1 MSLAPN
7 ADMNLIREKVNTKLD
22 WCSYDAAKYA
32 CQKWHYSRCI
42 PAGKLAKIGVWENDI
57 FIGAIIY
64 GRGATSALVKQYGL
78 KMNEGCELVRIALNN
93 HKTEVS
99 RLIAISIKLLKR
111 QFPGLHLIVS
121 FADPDQGHY
130 GGVYQASGW
139 VFTGNS
145 NPADE
150 YIYKGRR
157 FHGRSFRSLYKGMEN
172 DTRVTKIKGS
182 SKHRYLMPLNKE
194 IRNKII
200 ALSKPYPK
208 RTKKQDSESPSGL
221 SGAVPTCTLQ
231 Y

>member
-111 QFPGLHLIVS
+111 QFPGLHLIS
-121 FADPDQGHY
+121 F
-130 GGVYQASGW
+130 
-139 VFTGNS
+139 
-145 NPADE
+145 
-150 YIYKGRR
+150 
-157 FHGRSFRSLYKGMEN
+157 
-172 DTRVTKIKGS
+172 
-182 SKHRYLMPLNKE
+182 
-194 IRNKII
+194 IR
-200 ALSKPYPK
+200 
-208 RTKKQDSESPSGL
+208 
-221 SGAVPTCTLQ
+221 
-231 Y
+231 